1 MLVAAMRRL
10 AGRRPEFA
18 APHSLPCCT
27 GMGAYLAGINKR
39 IEPSYS
45 LLGQCASVSRRLG
58 LVINL
63 TANNNYAFK
72 L

>member
-10 AGRRPEFA
+10 AGRRPGFA

-27 GMGAYLAGINKR
+27 GMGAYVAGSNKR
-39 IEPSYS
+39 IEPS

-63 TANNNYAFK
+63 TAI
-72 L
+72 